1 MDRSENVATPATA
14 ATIFVPESV
23 PPAGLAPAGIASVM
37 LPVNCVAVLPNWSR
51 AVTCT
56 GGVITAPAGVLLGG
70 TVKAIC
76 VAVPAAPLAV
86 KVTGLPVIPD
96 PEAVAVRVL
105 VPTVWLSVQL
115 PTVAMPLPLV
125 V

>member
-14 ATIFVPESV
+14 ATVLVPDKV
-23 PPAGLAPAGIASVM
+23 PPPGFEFAGIARVM
-37 LPVNCVAVLPNWSR
+37 FPVNCVAVLPNASR

-56 GGVITAPAGVLLGG
+56 GGAITTPAGVLLGG

-76 VAVPAAPLAV
+76 VAVPAAPSAV
-86 KVTGLPVIPD
+86 KVTGN

-115 PTVAMPLPLV
+115 PTVAM
-125 V
+125 